1 MITFRKRLFPSGGAA
16 VFAGLT
22 SLSRKL
28 VDRFRIRPYPNCR
41 IDPVMEQLQAA
52 RDGMTLGAA
61 ELEEEFLKI
70 ITGLDSQST
79 LSKAL
84 VEQSEKLI
92 GYVTGQMGADIELQR
107 ATDLLG
113 QPLGFVRDG
122 HKRTSRLITRLRHH
136 EGQMTHVRQHEGLLH
151 GTVAPL
157 GYIQT
162 LFRVESATLSHE
174 VQNIF
179 TSLTKDIESLQHK
192 VTHLFG
198 EQFQSLAKARQTINR
213 LVERLEQQTA
223 QQEKASREK
232 QDFISSSMEALRCD
246 IAENQKRDVRLT
258 KASRSVRNSISQI
271 VVGMQFQDITRQKM
285 EHVREAVDEMLER
298 FAGIRTNTDKPKAP
312 GELRFLREAARLQI
326 GQLEAV
332 KRELAEAENQTRE
345 SFAALAGDTA
355 DIDHEC
361 VTLGSFKS
369 MSAAEDG
376 MVQSL
381 LTIIEDLRLLIAGTV
396 AIQQEAYETIRPLGN
411 LASNLT
417 GDMRQISVNIKLIAL
432 NAQIQAAQVGQ
443 GTGLEVL
450 SERTSLISDEIY
462 ALNENVSVDLDG
474 MAAGLEGIVA
484 EFRTL
489 TDNGQEQR
497 RLLTEEGGEEELRL
511 HAYRD
516 ATIRS
521 FLAVSGTAGELAASI
536 QSTIDSIRFS
546 SLADTMLQPLLDA
559 LQGVVLAV
567 DGSGISESRPED
579 EALTEHLRSNYTMAT
594 EHTVHSPDSN
604 RQLPSPPDVP
614 GSEEFDFFADPAP
627 AADTE
632 LATPTNRR
640 QSEPAAQLATNMEFF

>member
-1 MITFRKRLFPSGGAA
+1 MITFKNRLSPGAGAA

-28 VDRFRIRPYPNCR
+28 VDRFHIRADSDSR
-41 IDPVMEQLQAA
+41 IDPVMEQLEAA
-52 RDGMTLGAA
+52 RDGMTLGATK
-61 ELEEEFLKI
+61 LEEEFLKI
-70 ITGLDSQST
+70 ITDLDSQST
-79 LSKAL
+79 LSTAL

-92 GYVTGQMGADIELQR
+92 SYVTGQMGADIELQR
-107 ATDLLG
+107 AVELLG

-122 HKRTSRLITRLRHH
+122 HERTSRVIERLRHH
-136 EGQMTHVRQHEGLLH
+136 RDQMNHVRKHEGLLH

-157 GYIQT
+157 NYIQT
-162 LFRVESATLSHE
+162 LFRVESATLPHD

-179 TSLTKDIESLQHK
+179 TGLTKDIESLQNR
-192 VTHLFG
+192 VTHIFG
-198 EQFQSLAKARQTINR
+198 EQFQSLAKARQTIDR
-213 LVERLEQQTA
+213 LVERLAQQTA

-232 QDFISSSMEALRCD
+232 QEFISSSIEELRCD
-246 IAENQKRDVRLT
+246 MADNQKRDVRLT
-258 KASRSVRNSISQI
+258 KSSRSVRNSIGQI

-298 FAGIRTNTDKPKAP
+298 YAGIRKNADKPKAP

-326 GQLEAV
+326 SQLEAV
-332 KRELAEAENQTRE
+332 KTELAEAESQTRE
-345 SFAALAGDTA
+345 SFVALARDTA
-355 DIDHEC
+355 DIDHES

-381 LTIIEDLRLLIAGTV
+381 LTIIAELRLLIAGTV

-450 SERTSLISDEIY
+450 SERTSVISDEIY
-462 ALNENVSVDLDG
+462 ALNENVSIDLDG
-474 MAAGLEGIVA
+474 MAVGLEEIVA
-484 EFRTL
+484 EFRSL
-489 TDNGQEQR
+489 SDNGQAQR
-497 RLLTEEGGEEELRL
+497 RLLNEEGGEEEERL

-516 ATIRS
+516 ATLQS
-521 FLAVSGTAGELAASI
+521 FMAVSGTAAGLADSI

-546 SLADTMLQPLLDA
+546 SLADTMLQPLLEA
-559 LQGVVLAV
+559 LQGVVTAV
-567 DGSGISESRPED
+567 DGSGITESRPED
-579 EALTEHLRSNYTMAT
+579 LSLTEHLRSNYTMAT
-594 EHTVHSPDSN
+594 EHKVHSPVST
-604 RQLPSPPDVP
+604 RQTSSPLDVP
-614 GSEEFDFFADPAP
+614 SSNDFDLFAEPD
-627 AADTE
+627 
-632 LATPTNRR
+632 ATVPVNRS
-640 QSEPAAQLATNMEFF
+640 QSESATQLAKEIEFF